1 MARMDSDALESSSQR
16 LNKELGTCNNLITA
30 LPTGK
35 KTKVN
40 DIRASSKL
48 ISNPTTSLYF
58 HVGCLKAS
66 VGNYSSLACQTLT

>member
-1 MARMDSDALESSSQR
+1 MPRMDSDALESSSQR
-16 LNKELGTCNNLITA
+16 LNKELGTCNNLITT
-30 LPTGK
+30 PPVGK

-48 ISNPTTSLYF
+48 ISNPTMSLYF

-66 VGNYSSLACQTLT
+66 VGNYSRLASQSLT